1 MRRNLLLLTGLALTF
16 LAASCGS
23 LKKKKTDDDFYDFN
37 KKESTELPKKEEQTE
52 VTYDTNTPSQETK
65 EDAEPATYTKVA
77 MRSEKVDVVRGAIDY
92 KARYFIIL
100 GSFSVEDNA
109 NKLVRRLAKQ
119 GFAPNILRSPSGM
132 YRVSG
137 YYFNDEKAAR
147 MEVDAIRKKYPEYD
161 DLWLLIKK

>member
-1 MRRNLLLLTGLALTF
+1 MQH
-16 LAASCGS
+16 
-23 LKKKKTDDDFYDFN
+23 LKKERQEKAKPEQ
-37 KKESTELPKKEEQTE
+37 KEK
-52 VTYDTNTPSQETK
+52 TYDTGEYTQ
-65 EDAEPATYTKVA
+65 PANYGDVS
-77 MRSEKVDVVRGAIDY
+77 MRSEEVEVVRGAIDH
-92 KARYFIIL
+92 KAKYFIIL

-137 YYFNDEKAAR
+137 YYFNDERAAR